1 MSTLARFE
9 FYHAQQ
15 GGCCYLMIT
24 EACRAHAGRL
34 NLAMRG
40 SGRIRPGQPSWDH
53 IYPKPRTPDQ
63 SPVQL
68 LACAACNNKRGNA
81 PARAEHIALALR
93 LLQEFRAHTQGSPV
107 APVAPGGKADKKE
120 RRRELRLARRAA
132 GREGA
137 KPDLVM
143 MASAMF
149 EALEQKRAFCSVRKA
164 ERKRWA
170 RKRYVPKGW
179 SRDDEMRLSARIK
192 AEREAEQTRAE
203 RNAESQAAAFRG
215 IAGRAKANGDKAT
228 AFNMTQKAAAILEAV
243 RGPKR

>member
-1 MSTLARFE
+1 MSTLGRFE

-15 GGCCYLMIT
+15 GGGCYLMIT
-24 EACRAHAGRL
+24 DACRAHAGRL

-63 SPVQL
+63 NPVQL

-93 LLQEFRAHTQGSPV
+93 LLQEFRAHTQGSPG
-107 APVAPGGKADKKE
+107 APSGKAGKKE
-120 RRRELRLARRAA
+120 RSRELRLARRAA

-170 RKRYVPKGW
+170 ARRYAPKGW
-179 SRDDEMRLSARIK
+179 SRDDEARLSARIL
-192 AEREAEQTRAE
+192 AEREAEPSRAE

-228 AFNMTQKAAAILEAV
+228 AFKMTQKAAAILEAV